1 MTKKYRSKFIIA
13 VILVLL
19 IIVIGVLGYRFISG
33 FSFIDSLYMT
43 VITVTT
49 VGYGEVSPLDDASKI
64 FTIFLII
71 SSIGIYGYGISIIS
85 EYVVN
90 GGFIKNLRKRQMK
103 SKIDKLKDHII
114 LVGYGR
120 NGKQA
125 LKKLLMYGRDVVVIE
140 KHLNEKLNVDKKNL
154 VIFQG
159 DATNDEVLIE
169 AGIKEA
175 SALISTL
182 RVDTDNLFVVLS
194 ARQLN
199 PKATI
204 ISRASNDRAAQ
215 KIKLAGADKMLLPHK
230 VGGDYM
236 ASLLVTP
243 DLVEFIQK
251 LNLYDK
257 QQRTNLEEISFDE
270 CPDEYHD
277 KSIASIDMR
286 RKTGCS
292 VIGFKTVDGEYII
305 NPEPSTKIV
314 RGSNMIVLGRPE
326 QIQKLNQLFGLS

>member
-1 MTKKYRSKFIIA
+1 MTQNYRSKFIIA
-13 VILVLL
+13 LFLVVL
-19 IIVIGVLGYRFISG
+19 IIFVGVLGYAFISG
-33 FSFIDSLYMT
+33 FSWIDSLYMT

-49 VGYGEVSPLDDASKI
+49 VGYGEVSPLDDSSKI

-85 EYVVN
+85 EYVIN
-90 GGFIKNLRKRQMK
+90 GGFIKNLRQRQMK
-103 SKIDKLKDHII
+103 KKIDKLKDHII

-125 LKKLLMYGRDVVVIE
+125 LEKLLLYGRDVVVVE
-140 KHLNEKLNVDKKNL
+140 KFLDEKNDIDKKHL
-154 VIFQG
+154 VIFEG
-159 DATNDEVLIE
+159 DATDEEVLLE
-169 AGIKEA
+169 AGVTKA

-182 RVDTDNLFVVLS
+182 RIDTDNLFVVLS

-204 ISRASNDRAAQ
+204 ISRASDDRGAQ
-215 KIKLAGADKMLLPHK
+215 KIKLAGADKILLPHK

-251 LNLYDK
+251 LNLSDK
-257 QQRTNLEEISFDE
+257 QQRTNLEEISFEE
-270 CPDEYHD
+270 CPYEYHN

-292 VIGFKTVDGEYII
+292 VIGFKTVEGEYII

-314 RGSNMIVLGRPE
+314 KGSNMIVLGRPE
-326 QIQKLNQLFGLS
+326 QIQKLNQLFGIK

>member
-1 MTKKYRSKFIIA
+1 MTKKYRSKFMIA
-13 VILVLL
+13 VNLVFL
-19 IIVIGVLGYRFISG
+19 IIIVGVLGYRFISG
-33 FSFIDSLYMT
+33 FSLIDSLYMT

-64 FTIFLII
+64 FTIFLIV

-85 EYVVN
+85 EYIIN
-90 GGFIKNLRKRQMK
+90 GGFIKNLRTRQMK
-103 SKIDKLKDHII
+103 NKIDKLKNHIV

-125 LKKLLMYGRDVVVIE
+125 LAKLLRYGRDVVVIE
-140 KHLNEKLNVDKKNL
+140 KRLSEKLNVDRKNL

-169 AGIKEA
+169 AGITKA

-194 ARQLN
+194 AKQLN
-199 PKATI
+199 PNATI
-204 ISRASNDRAAQ
+204 ISRASDDRAAQ
-215 KIKLAGADKMLLPHK
+215 KIKLAGADKILLPHK

-251 LNLYDK
+251 LNLADK
-257 QQRTNLEEISFDE
+257 QRRTNLEEISFDE
-270 CPDEYHD
+270 CPDIYRE

-292 VIGFKTVDGEYII
+292 VIGFKTPDGEYII

-314 RGSNMIVLGRPE
+314 KGSNMIVLGRPE
-326 QIQKLNQLFGLS
+326 QIQKLNDIFGIS